1 MKKLLFPIF
10 ALLIYSVAAFAQGS
24 PIPRGNYAYPVLDR
38 LEILSGIEAPYHSSL
53 RYYQR
58 GSAVKFALQL
68 DSIKTRQLST
78 LDRDDLTYIFQDNN
92 EWLGQKALPNTL
104 GGAKY
109 KPDGDTTLGLIKA
122 SLRDPRY
129 TRNKKQLLK
138 WLYPTPANLLEVNLP
153 AFHFRLNPTLNLQL
167 GKAAAGE
174 QPYFYYSR
182 GVELR
187 AGIDDRVFVYMNLL
201 ETQAQFPQYVREYY
215 NQFYALPG
223 ATLVKN
229 YNSKFLKVNNG
240 YDFLLSDGFVGFN
253 LSPHIGAQFGYGRNF
268 IGNGYRSLLLSDF
281 SPNYIYLKLNW
292 QIWKFHY
299 QNIFAEMVSTSP
311 NFSNNNIIEKK
322 KYMAAHHLSIN
333 LGPNLNLG
341 LFETVMFSRKDHFEF
356 NYLNPVIFYRA
367 VEQGLGSPDNVILG
381 FDGKLN
387 LFKKVQLYGQ
397 LVIDEFLFK
406 RLVSDNQGYW
416 ANKFAIQAGV
426 KYINALGIDHLDLQ
440 LEYNLARPY
449 TFAHFDTASSYTH
462 LNQPLAHP
470 LSANFKELV
479 LLLRYQPIKRLII
492 DARYIRANFGED
504 GPNDNW
510 GGNILKNNYKFQREY
525 GNFIGQGIAAQTSLL
540 GLDLSYRLSHNVFV
554 DLQYFYRRKDSA
566 EDARDQQA
574 RFISAGVRV
583 NMGKIRMDF

>member
-1 MKKLLFPIF
+1 
-10 ALLIYSVAAFAQGS
+10 
-24 PIPRGNYAYPVLDR
+24 
-38 LEILSGIEAPYHSSL
+38 
-53 RYYQR
+53 
-58 GSAVKFALQL
+58 
-68 DSIKTRQLST
+68 
-78 LDRDDLTYIFQDNN
+78 
-92 EWLGQKALPNTL
+92 
-104 GGAKY
+104 
-109 KPDGDTTLGLIKA
+109 
-122 SLRDPRY
+122 
-129 TRNKKQLLK
+129 
-138 WLYPTPANLLEVNLP
+138 
-153 AFHFRLNPTLNLQL
+153 
-167 GKAAAGE
+167 
-174 QPYFYYSR
+174 
-182 GVELR
+182 
-187 AGIDDRVFVYMNLL
+187 
-201 ETQAQFPQYVREYY
+201 
-215 NQFYALPG
+215 
-223 ATLVKN
+223 
-229 YNSKFLKVNNG
+229 
-240 YDFLLSDGFVGFN
+240 
-253 LSPHIGAQFGYGRNF
+253 
-268 IGNGYRSLLLSDF
+268 
-281 SPNYIYLKLNW
+281 
-292 QIWKFHY
+292 
-299 QNIFAEMVSTSP
+299 
-311 NFSNNNIIEKK
+311 
-322 KYMAAHHLSIN
+322 LSIN
-333 LGPNLNLG
+333 LGPHLNLG

-492 DARYIRANFGED
+492 DARYILANFGED

-540 GLDLSYRLSHNVFV
+540 GLDMSYRLSHNVFV